1 MSDVNQAQAAPA
13 PSTTRTAIAR
23 GVRLFLFIAIA
34 AAVVVI
40 AVTASRE
47 TLVDLGRIK
56 PGWLA
61 LTVVLW
67 AAAAVFDGA
76 RLAVLSRVGENRMSL
91 WGSIEVIYIGYFM
104 AAVTPFQVGGLPLQL
119 YVMNRWGI
127 SPGKATSVLLIRG
140 VLFYGILLTVA
151 PVVGHLMGASTAL
164 IKVLAGY
171 IWAVVGM
178 GVVLVVAS
186 VVFPKKVREL
196 HERLSGTPKPG
207 LLRRGV
213 LWVLDEFDGFV
224 AGLKLY
230 LQPRCYGWLALAI
243 LLTVAAIA
251 ALFGMSPAL
260 LAGLGVPNE
269 PLKAMGLSMLLAS
282 VLLFVPTPG
291 ASGVAEAVAAGLY
304 AQICPK
310 HMLGVYVVLWRL
322 FSFYAGA
329 LVGGAFALRHVT
341 KK

>member
-1 MSDVNQAQAAPA
+1 MSDVNQTQSAPA

-23 GVRLFLFIAIA
+23 GVRVFVFIAVA

-47 TLVDLGRIK
+47 TWAGLGRIK
-56 PGWLA
+56 PLWLA
-61 LTVVLW
+61 ATFLLW
-67 AAAAVFDGA
+67 AAAAFFDGA
-76 RLAVLSRVGENRMSL
+76 RLAVLSRVGENRMPL

-151 PVVGHLMGASTAL
+151 PVVGHLMGASTAF

-186 VVFPKKVREL
+186 AAFPKKVREL
-196 HERLSGTPKPG
+196 HERLSRAPKPG

-213 LWVLDEFDGFV
+213 VWVLNEFDEFT
-224 AGLKLY
+224 AGLKLF
-230 LQPRCYGWLALAI
+230 LRPRYYGWLALAL
-243 LLTVAAIA
+243 LLTVAAIC
-251 ALFGMSPAL
+251 ALFGMSETL
-260 LAGLGVPNE
+260 LAGLGVVSKP
-269 PLKAMGLSMLLAS
+269 PHAMGLSMLLAS

-304 AQICPK
+304 RAICPVY
-310 HMLGVYVVLWRL
+310 MLGVYVVLWRL

-329 LVGGAFALRHVT
+329 MVGGVFALRHIS